1 MEVFP
6 TYSSPIGRL
15 ADEILALPAGL
26 LRRAVVLTPSE
37 RLAHAIRR
45 EVAVVRNRPASLAG
59 VVFRRPVDLAGDILA
74 HHGRPCLRG
83 WESIRPARVLQ
94 ALQAGEF
101 AGKLEYFEPSRL
113 RSGQGYAEA
122 LTEAIHDLEAAG
134 FDPDSLVRV
143 AAGFA
148 EDPRAAARLR
158 DLATVWRAADA
169 DAGDWRTPSGILLE
183 AARLF
188 DDRIPSARE
197 IRSPSRPARPPL
209 PEKGQLSFDQL
220 AAVDDAPPGTPGE
233 PVRLTLP
240 PVFAALTGSPTAALV
255 AFLESLRDVRVVFQ
269 DARPVRTGTHP
280 WRIRMGVSAPRD
292 AVSGDSEV
300 ALVQRYL
307 FELPEHL
314 SDPERPRSRGVDG
327 SVDLEEHAG
336 IEDEV
341 EAAAQWVAE
350 RILAGTPL
358 ERIAVVVPERGSYA
372 SLLVDRFARL
382 AGRDAGGEVET
393 YVAGGLPLA
402 DSAAGRRVLLL
413 LAALMRNLEVEA
425 TLRLLPAL
433 RRSGQAADAPAT
445 RLSPSRAAE
454 IVFEAGIAGGGAGDL
469 DAMRQWTPKLEEHRR
484 RLGAAVAAAEAA
496 PDDRNAKIA
505 AANAHRWLR
514 DIEPI
519 LDAVVALQA
528 LAEDVAAQAPLR
540 TLWPKLAAFCRR
552 HLLLPPDPPA
562 FVEQFARTLDVA
574 LADPVVGDLAA
585 GLALRWLVQ
594 RLQREH
600 RPVGRYGEARVFVG
614 TPAQAAGLT
623 FDAVR
628 IVGLTE
634 GGLPRTPH
642 DDPVIP
648 DDLRR
653 RMDTLAGHAV
663 PRLADRVLD
672 DLHGVFRVIRGASS
686 QLALSVP
693 RQWVDRSEREV
704 SGVVLEVATALAR
717 PSADGPGGDVP
728 TAGRLRTSYF
738 AEGAQARAHG
748 RRLCGASE
756 RALHCLVAAPRGE
769 DLAVPL
775 EWMTPGPRDLGRLNA
790 LRVAAEASL
799 YGPVDGLVGPMVRRL
814 QDLGSEGRPISASA
828 LQILLGCPHRFLL
841 ERILHWREPPQRP
854 TTDAVEPITY
864 GHLFHAICETLL
876 REVGPQL
883 CCKDGSIEWWVRRAE
898 AIADEALDRL
908 LERYPLRGS
917 EARTRERERLFAQLA
932 SFVRDEWDRPARE
945 FVAAELP
952 FGPPQAIA
960 LPTGARPLFVRGA
973 IDRVDRLPDG
983 TLSVRDIKTGR
994 VRDLAEEEVNAVR
1007 DLQIGVY
1014 AAVVE
1019 AMPGETGRV
1028 SEAVYVHPSAAR
1040 EPERAF
1046 RGAQLE
1052 GLAKHTRAWLR
1063 VGEMLL
1069 ERGAFVRTPDVEDC
1083 RNCPFVP
1090 HCGAGAQARSE
1101 RKLAALPQADDL
1113 GAFLAMKRE
1122 RKFDE

>member
-1 MEVFP
+1 MEVFA

-26 LRRAVVLTPSE
+26 QRRAVVLTSSE

-45 EVAVVRNRPASLAG
+45 EVAVVRNCPAGLAG
-59 VVFRRPVDLAGDILA
+59 IVFRRPIDLACDILA
-74 HHGRPCLRG
+74 RHGRPYVRG
-83 WESIRPARVLQ
+83 WESIRQARVLQ
-94 ALQAGEF
+94 VLQAGDF
-101 AGKLEYFEPSRL
+101 AAGLEYFEPSRL
-113 RSGQGYAEA
+113 RSGQGYSEA
-122 LTEAIHDLEAAG
+122 LTDAIHDLEAAG
-134 FDPDSLVRV
+134 FDPDSLVHV
-143 AAGFA
+143 AADVTD
-148 EDPRAAARLR
+148 DPRAAGRLR

-169 DAGDWRTPSGILLE
+169 GAGDWRTSSAILLE
-183 AARLF
+183 AARQI
-188 DDRIPSARE
+188 DAAKSSTRDVPVEPRGR
-197 IRSPSRPARPPL
+197 L
-209 PEKGQLSFDQL
+209 PEKGQLSFEQL
-220 AAVDDAPPGTPGE
+220 VAADGATRRGAPAE
-233 PVRLTLP
+233 PPLPALP
-240 PVFAALTGSPTAALV
+240 PIFAALTASPTAALV
-255 AFLESLRDVRVVFQ
+255 AFLESLQDVRVVLQ
-269 DARPVRTGTHP
+269 DARPVRTGTHR
-280 WRIRMGVSAPRD
+280 WRTRMGVAAPQD
-292 AVSGDSEV
+292 AVSEGSEV

-314 SDPERPRSRGVDG
+314 SDPGRPRSRGVDG
-327 SVDLEEHAG
+327 TVDIEEHAG

-350 RILAGTPL
+350 RIVAGTPL

-372 SLLVDRFARL
+372 RLLVDRFARL
-382 AGRDAGGEVET
+382 AGSDAVGAVEA

-402 DSAAGRRVLLL
+402 DSAAGRRMLLL
-413 LAALMRNLEVEA
+413 LAALMRDLEVDA

-469 DAMRQWTPKLEEHRR
+469 DTMRQWTPKLEAHRR
-484 RLGAAVAAAEAA
+484 RLGAAIAAAEAA

-505 AANAHRWLR
+505 AASAHRWLR
-514 DIEPI
+514 DVEPI
-519 LDAVVALQA
+519 LEAVASLQT
-528 LAEDVAAQAPLR
+528 LAEDVAAQSPLR
-540 TLWPKLAAFCRR
+540 ALWPKIAAFCRR

-562 FVEQFARTLDVA
+562 FVEQFERTLTVA
-574 LADPVVGDLAA
+574 LDDTVVGELAA

-614 TPAQAAGLT
+614 TPVQAAGLT
-623 FDAVR
+623 FDDVR

-653 RMDTLAGHAV
+653 RMDASAGHGV

-672 DLHGVFRVIRGASS
+672 DLHGVFRVVRGASS
-686 QLALSVP
+686 HLALSVP

-717 PSADGPGGDVP
+717 PSADGAGGDVP
-728 TAGRLRTSYF
+728 TAGKLRTTYF
-738 AEGAQARAHG
+738 AEGAAARARG
-748 RRLCGASE
+748 RRACGASE
-756 RALHCLVAAPRGE
+756 RALQFLVAAPGGE
-769 DLAVPL
+769 NLPVPVQ
-775 EWMTPGPRDLGRLNA
+775 WMAPGPRDLGRLGA
-790 LRVAAEASL
+790 LRAAAEASH
-799 YGPVDGLVGPMVRRL
+799 YAPVDGVVGPMVRRL

-828 LQILLGCPHRFLL
+828 LQVLLGCPHRFLL
-841 ERILHWREPPQRP
+841 ERVLHWREPPQRP
-854 TTDAVEPITY
+854 TTDTIEPITY
-864 GHLFHAICETLL
+864 GNLFHSICETLL

-883 CCKDGSIEWWVRRAE
+883 CRKDGSIEWWMRRAE

-917 EARTRERERLFAQLA
+917 EARTRERERLVAQLA

-952 FGPPQAIA
+952 FGPPQPIA
-960 LPTGARPLFVRGA
+960 LPAGERPMFLRGA
-973 IDRVDRLPDG
+973 IDRVDRLADG

-1007 DLQIGVY
+1007 DVQIGVY

-1019 AMPGETGRV
+1019 AMQGETARV
-1028 SEAVYVHPSAAR
+1028 SEAAYVHPSAAR

-1052 GLAKHTRAWLR
+1052 GLAKHTRTWLR

-1101 RKLAALPQADDL
+1101 RKLTALPQADAL